1 MTQIEMNLPCGVD
14 PQGRIAFTTD
24 PQQVLRNRVTTV
36 IATQLGERVMRP
48 SYGTPL
54 LDMLFEGD
62 DDFTVSILADDIR
75 RAVEEYEPGVTI
87 QDVFPATDNS
97 LDGIINLTVTYSAV
111 NSPLETVTV
120 PVNIAAL
127 FRGGAVKEERSG

>member
-1 MTQIEMNLPCGVD
+1 MTQIEMNLPFGVD

-54 LDMLFEGD
+54 IDMLFEGD

>member
-1 MTQIEMNLPCGVD
+1 MTQIEMNLPFGVD
-14 PQGRIAFTTD
+14 AQGRIAFTAD

-54 LDMLFEGD
+54 IDMLFEGD
-62 DDFTVSILADDIR
+62 DDFTASILADDIR

-87 QDVFPATDNS
+87 QDVFPDTDNY
-97 LDGIINLTVTYSAV
+97 LDGIINLNVTYSAV

>member
-1 MTQIEMNLPCGVD
+1 MTQIEMNLPFGVD